1 LINSLSTPLHSLETA
16 RSSMKKQTTLKKKL
30 GSVRSAHGR
39 HNQVFVLQVNSTST
53 ALVAVH
59 VYVLRLTV
67 GIRHAIVRK
76 DPMKPSIRST
86 HVIRH
91 MTENYYLSRAIK

>member
-1 LINSLSTPLHSLETA
+1 MSCLVLFWFGLLTRLSTLDALYIGG
-16 RSSMKKQTTLKKKL
+16 TLL
-30 GSVRSAHGR
+30 DFFLC
-39 HNQVFVLQVNSTST
+39 FVYPFYPRD
-53 ALVAVH
+53 
-59 VYVLRLTV
+59 VYVLFIRESSIRLTV
-67 GIRHAIVRK
+67 GIRHDIVRK

>member
-1 LINSLSTPLHSLETA
+1 
-16 RSSMKKQTTLKKKL
+16 MKKQTTLKKKL

-53 ALVAVH
+53 ALVAVSS
-59 VYVLRLTV
+59 LRLTV